1 MANLNYLYRSLEQ
14 YQGFRNE
21 AEKLIGELKLAIDS
35 LELSQN
41 YLADTYQY
49 DGYSADNFEVKN
61 SKSKLSNILTSLQN
75 DILVVI
81 DSKIRK
87 LERQIADAEARE
99 AMNLM

>member
-21 AEKLIGELKLAIDS
+21 IEKLIGELKLSIDS

-61 SKSKLSNILTSLQN
+61 SKNKLSNNLTPLQN
-75 DILVVI
+75 DILVAI

>member
-21 AEKLIGELKLAIDS
+21 TEKLIGELKLSIDS

-61 SKSKLSNILTSLQN
+61 SKNKLSNILTSLQN
-75 DILVVI
+75 DILVAI

-87 LERQIADAEARE
+87 LERQIADTEARE

>member
-21 AEKLIGELKLAIDS
+21 TEKLIGELKLSIDS

-61 SKSKLSNILTSLQN
+61 SKNKLSNILTSLQN
-75 DILVVI
+75 DILVAI

-99 AMNLM
+99 AMNLI

>member
-1 MANLNYLYRSLEQ
+1 MANLNYLYPSLEQ
-14 YQGFRNE
+14 YQGFRNQT
-21 AEKLIGELKLAIDS
+21 EKLIGELKLSIDS

-61 SKSKLSNILTSLQN
+61 SKNKLSNILTSLQN
-75 DILVVI
+75 DILVAI

-87 LERQIADAEARE
+87 LERQIADAEARQ

>member
-14 YQGFRNE
+14 YQGLRNE

-61 SKSKLSNILTSLQN
+61 SKNKLSNILTSLQN
-75 DILVVI
+75 DILVAI